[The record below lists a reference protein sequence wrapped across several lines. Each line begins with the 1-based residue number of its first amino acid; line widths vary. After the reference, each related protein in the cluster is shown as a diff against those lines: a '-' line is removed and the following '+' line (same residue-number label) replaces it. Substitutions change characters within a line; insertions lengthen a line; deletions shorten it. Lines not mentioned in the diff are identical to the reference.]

1 VGLFWDVAADVIAQL
16 RAADILVVH
25 QVGSLEQALAAQA
38 AGAQALIVQG
48 VEAGGHVAG
57 RQPLARLL
65 AQVLPNVDIPVAAA
79 GGLADGADVARVLAQ
94 GAQAA
99 VLGTALLAT
108 QESFAHAYH
117 KQRVVEAGTGD
128 TVLTEDFHL
137 NWPPHAAVR
146 VLRNSVTEGRHG
158 DPHTQPRQAIG
169 EEAGRPIHLFSTD
182 SPLSS
187 MTGDFE
193 AMALYAGL
201 GVGRIHDLPPAGER
215 VAQLLDQARAAWPAA
230 QAEAERERTR
240 QATLIER
247 LNELLEA
254 ERAGVRVAAHA
265 LDQAPDAETRA
276 LLDLIHRDEVRWC
289 VMLRGAIR
297 QLHGR
302 PSTHTGDFH
311 RKAIAIEDLN
321 ERLAF
326 LNRGQGWV
334 AKKLRDL
341 LPEVDDPVLNDDL
354 ARMLAAHRENLD
366 RVNEH
371 LAD

>member
-1 VGLFWDVAADVIAQL
+1 
-16 RAADILVVH
+16 
-25 QVGSLEQALAAQA
+25 
-38 AGAQALIVQG
+38 
-48 VEAGGHVAG
+48 
-57 RQPLARLL
+57 
-65 AQVLPNVDIPVAAA
+65 
-79 GGLADGADVARVLAQ
+79 
-94 GAQAA
+94 
-99 VLGTALLAT
+99 
-108 QESFAHAYH
+108 
-117 KQRVVEAGTGD
+117 
-128 TVLTEDFHL
+128 
-137 NWPPHAAVR
+137 
-146 VLRNSVTEGRHG
+146 
-158 DPHTQPRQAIG
+158 
-169 EEAGRPIHLFSTD
+169 
-182 SPLSS
+182 
-187 MTGDFE
+187 
-193 AMALYAGL
+193 
-201 GVGRIHDLPPAGER
+201 
-215 VAQLLDQARAAWPAA
+215 
-230 QAEAERERTR
+230 
-240 QATLIER
+240 
-247 LNELLEA
+247 
-254 ERAGVRVAAHA
+254 VRVAAHA